1 MPSRKK
7 KVDPEVPEEKV
18 ETVENPKP
26 EAEGPPAEDL
36 TVEDPPAEDPPAEDP
51 PAEDPPAEDPPAED
65 PPAEDPPVGD
75 LPVEELPV
83 ENPPVED
90 TPTEDQADLPR
101 VPEAG
106 APDEE
111 AAPVEQVPEDSSTDP
126 ADGAPPVV
134 QEDEGLTPPEGVPP
148 LDAVPE
154 GYMALASDAE
164 DEDEEGISGDGEG
177 AELPLEEGTFPDAL
191 KPPAGDGPLEEA
203 TTDPEAVQEVAENT
217 PRDGTAVPKPQ
228 PEKAKKSAKPP
239 AGSMPPS
246 RADFFAADYRELDRY
261 LSPRQRQEWEAIYA
275 SFRSKNLLYGE
286 VIGSDPKT
294 FNMKENGE
302 WVRRKMW
309 CPVLLDYRVKIL
321 IPETEMWMPGEER
334 PSYVLQQLKG
344 AKIGYVIINVDRE
357 GECAIASRRIALA
370 AQRHYFATVRGGHQ
384 VGETLK
390 CNVLSVGPKLCLV
403 ECGGYDITLTQR
415 DLSYTSIPDLREKYH
430 PGDELECVLIEYAPK
445 EERLVISV
453 KEVEPNPFI
462 GADQRHPV
470 GARRNATISGKYKG
484 GVFCTL
490 TDGTVVLCLYSP
502 LHSDASF
509 QVGDG
514 AIIVISKFD
523 YGNQLVYGRI
533 LSKW

>member
-1 MPSRKK
+1 MPSKKK
-7 KVDPEVPEEKV
+7 KVDPAEEEEVEIAETPNPQVEVPTLIGDGDALAAAEATHLDPQPLNNPPALEDPPHPLETPPAPDPMPEPGDKETDPITALLTGASLEGCLTPPDPTKVASGADGDGLVPREGIPPV
-18 ETVENPKP
+18 ETV
-26 EAEGPPAEDL
+26 
-36 TVEDPPAEDPPAEDP
+36 
-51 PAEDPPAEDPPAED
+51 
-65 PPAEDPPVGD
+65 
-75 LPVEELPV
+75 
-83 ENPPVED
+83 
-90 TPTEDQADLPR
+90 R
-101 VPEAG
+101 
-106 APDEE
+106 
-111 AAPVEQVPEDSSTDP
+111 
-126 ADGAPPVV
+126 
-134 QEDEGLTPPEGVPP
+134 
-148 LDAVPE
+148 E
-154 GYMALASDAE
+154 GYMALAYVT
-164 DEDEEGISGDGEG
+164 GDGEDDSARDREG
-177 AELPLEEGTFPDAL
+177 VDFPGEERLDPEHPASQAGGRPQEETTQNLESVHQVVADA
-191 KPPAGDGPLEEA
+191 PGDGAAPKA
-203 TTDPEAVQEVAENT
+203 AQAVS
-217 PRDGTAVPKPQ
+217 K
-228 PEKAKKSAKPP
+228 KAKKDGKPSG
-239 AGSMPPS
+239 AMPPS

-302 WVRRKMW
+302 WVRKKMW
-309 CPVLLDYRVKIL
+309 CPVLLDYRVKVL

-334 PSYVLQQLKG
+334 PSYVLQEMKG
-344 AKIGYVIINVDRE
+344 AKVGYVIINVDRE

-384 VGETLK
+384 EGEMLK

-430 PGDELECVLIEYAPK
+430 PGDELDCRLVEYAPK

-509 QVGDG
+509 QIGDG
-514 AIIVISKFD
+514 AVIVISKFD
-523 YGNQLVYGRI
+523 YGHQLVYGRI

>member
-7 KVDPEVPEEKV
+7 KVDHEVLEEKV
-18 ETVENPKP
+18 GTVEDPKP
-26 EAEGPPAEDL
+26 EAEGLP
-36 TVEDPPAEDPPAEDP
+36 VEDSPM
-51 PAEDPPAEDPPAED
+51 
-65 PPAEDPPVGD
+65 
-75 LPVEELPV
+75 EELPV
-83 ENPPVED
+83 EGP
-90 TPTEDQADLPR
+90 PTEDQANFPP
-101 VPEAG
+101 VPG
-106 APDEE
+106 DGD
-111 AAPVEQVPEDSSTDP
+111 PVEGTTPEEPVSDGSDTDAVEGVPLGAAP
-126 ADGAPPVV
+126 ADGDGSESV
-134 QEDEGLTPPEGVPP
+134 QEDGAVMPPEDVPP

-164 DEDEEGISGDGEG
+164 DEEDGSGTDGEG
-177 AELPLEEGTFPDAL
+177 AEPPPEEGTAPDVL
-191 KPPAGDGPLEEA
+191 TPPAGDEPPEEV
-203 TTDPEAVQEVAENT
+203 TTAPETVHEVAEDAQG
-217 PRDGTAVPKPQ
+217 DGAAKAQ
-228 PEKAKKSAKPP
+228 ARPEKTKKRATSS
-239 AGSMPPS
+239 AGSVPPS
-246 RADFFAADYRELDRY
+246 RADFFAADFRELDRY

-309 CPVLLDYRVKIL
+309 CPVLLDYRVKVL
-321 IPETEMWMPGEER
+321 VPETEMWMPGEER
-334 PSYVLQQLKG
+334 PSYVLQEMKG

-384 VGETLK
+384 EGEMLK

-430 PGDELECVLIEYAPK
+430 PGDVLDCRLIEYAPK

-509 QVGDG
+509 QIGDS
-514 AIIVISKFD
+514 AVIVISKFD

>member
-1 MPSRKK
+1 MPSKKK

-18 ETVENPKP
+18 ETVEDPKP
-26 EAEGPPAEDL
+26 EEEGPPAGDF
-36 TVEDPPAEDPPAEDP
+36 TVEDPPAEDP
-51 PAEDPPAEDPPAED
+51 
-65 PPAEDPPVGD
+65 
-75 LPVEELPV
+75 PVEELPV

-106 APDEE
+106 APVEE
-111 AAPVEQVPEDSSTDP
+111 AALVEQVPEDSSTDA

-154 GYMALASDAE
+154 GYMALASDTE
-164 DEDEEGISGDGEG
+164 DEDQEGISGDGEG
-177 AELPLEEGTFPDAL
+177 TELPLEEGTLPDAL
-191 KPPAGDGPLEEA
+191 TPPAGDGPPEEV
-203 TTDPEAVQEVAENT
+203 TTDPEAVQEVAENA
-217 PRDGTAVPKPQ
+217 PRDGAAVPKEAQARPA
-228 PEKAKKSAKPP
+228 KVKKSAKPP

-246 RADFFAADYRELDRY
+246 RADFFAADFRELDRY

-302 WVRRKMW
+302 WVRKKMW
-309 CPVLLDYRVKIL
+309 CPVLLDYRVKVL

-334 PSYVLQQLKG
+334 PSFVLQEMKG
-344 AKIGYVIINVDRE
+344 AKVGYVIINVDRE

-370 AQRHYFATVRGGHQ
+370 AQRHYFGTVRGGHQ
-384 VGETLK
+384 EGEMLK

-430 PGDELECVLIEYAPK
+430 PGDELDCILIEYAPK

-509 QVGDG
+509 QIGDG
-514 AIIVISKFD
+514 AVIVISKFD

>member
-18 ETVENPKP
+18 ETVEDPKP
-26 EAEGPPAEDL
+26 EAEGPP
-36 TVEDPPAEDPPAEDP
+36 VE
-51 PAEDPPAEDPPAED
+51 
-65 PPAEDPPVGD
+65 G
-75 LPVEELPV
+75 
-83 ENPPVED
+83 PPVED
-90 TPTEDQADLPR
+90 SPVEGLPVDGPPTEDQANLHP
-101 VPEAG
+101 VPGDGDPVEETAPEEQVLDGSDTDTAEGVPAG
-106 APDEE
+106 
-111 AAPVEQVPEDSSTDP
+111 AAPVDGNSSES
-126 ADGAPPVV
+126 V
-134 QEDEGLTPPEGVPP
+134 QEDDGLMPPEGVPP

-154 GYMALASDAE
+154 GYMALASDT
-164 DEDEEGISGDGEG
+164 EDEEDGSGGDGAG
-177 AELPLEEGTFPDAL
+177 DELPLEEGMAPNDLT
-191 KPPAGDGPLEEA
+191 PPTGDGPPEEV
-203 TTDPEAVQEVAENT
+203 TTTGQEAVHEVVEDVQD
-217 PRDGTAVPKPQ
+217 DGTAVPQ
-228 PEKAKKSAKPP
+228 DAQARPEKTKKRAKPP
-239 AGSMPPS
+239 AGSVPPS
-246 RADFFAADYRELDRY
+246 RADFFAADFRELDRY

-309 CPVLLDYRVKIL
+309 CPVLLDYRVKVL

-334 PSYVLQQLKG
+334 PSYVLQEMKG

-384 VGETLK
+384 EGEMLK

-430 PGDELECVLIEYAPK
+430 PGDELDCRLIEYAPK

-509 QVGDG
+509 QIGDG
-514 AIIVISKFD
+514 AVIVISKFD
-523 YGNQLVYGRI
+523 YENQLVYGRI

>member
-7 KVDPEVPEEKV
+7 KVDPDVPEEKV
-18 ETVENPKP
+18 ETVVDPKP

-36 TVEDPPAEDPPAEDP
+36 PAEDSPSEDLPTGDQSVEDLPVEDPPVEDPPV
-51 PAEDPPAEDPPAED
+51 
-65 PPAEDPPVGD
+65 EDPPVGD
-75 LPVEELPV
+75 PPVNDLPV
-83 ENPPVED
+83 ENPP
-90 TPTEDQADLPR
+90 TEAQADLPR
-101 VPEAG
+101 VPEDG
-106 APDEE
+106 T
-111 AAPVEQVPEDSSTDP
+111 PVEEVAPEGSGTD
-126 ADGAPPVV
+126 ADGAPPVDGDDSGSI
-134 QEDEGLTPPEGVPP
+134 QGDEGLPPPEDVPP
-148 LDAVPE
+148 LDTVPE
-154 GYMALASDAE
+154 GYMALAFDTE
-164 DEDEEGISGDGEG
+164 DDEDGSGGDDTE
-177 AELPLEEGTFPDAL
+177 AELPLEEGTVPDTL
-191 KPPAGDGPLEEA
+191 TPPVGDGPPEEVI
-203 TTDPEAVQEVAENT
+203 TDPEAVHEAVEGIQG
-217 PRDGTAVPKPQ
+217 DGAAVPQEAQPR
-228 PEKAKKSAKPP
+228 PEKAKKSTKPP
-239 AGSMPPS
+239 VGSMPPS

-309 CPVLLDYRVKIL
+309 CPVLLDYRVKVL
-321 IPETEMWMPGEER
+321 IPETEMWIPGEER
-334 PSYVLQQLKG
+334 PSFVLQEMKG
-344 AKIGYVIINVDRE
+344 AKVSYVIINVDRE

-384 VGETLK
+384 EGEMLK

-430 PGDELECVLIEYAPK
+430 PGDELDCILIEYAPK

-509 QVGDG
+509 QLGDG

-523 YGNQLVYGRI
+523 YEHQLVYGRI